1 MKIFLVSK
9 NCLHFDTSFVRSL
22 KISGGTYIF
31 IVFKLSIKQ
40 VAALFAASVFA
51 EPDSEAEAKPWL
63 AYAGY
68 PYAATYAH
76 AAYPYAGVYGLGY
89 NGYALGG
96 HYLGKR
102 SADSEPEAEADAK
115 PWLAYGAYPY
125 AATYAHAAYPYA
137 GVYGLGYNGYALGA
151 HYLGK
156 RSADA
161 DPEAYYGGY
170 GYGYPY
176 HSYGYP
182 YAHPLGYSYG
192 GYAYGKQIGHL
203 F

>member
-1 MKIFLVSK
+1 M
-9 NCLHFDTSFVRSL
+9 
-22 KISGGTYIF
+22 
-31 IVFKLSIKQ
+31 
-40 VAALFAASVFA
+40 
-51 EPDSEAEAKPWL
+51 

-115 PWLAYGAYPY
+115 PWLGYGAYPY

-161 DPEAYYGGY
+161 DADPESYYTGY

-192 GYAYGKQIGHL
+192 GYAYGK
-203 F
+203 